1 MKECVIELKNVSFA
15 YDENKTILEDIS
27 LKIYKGEYVSLIG
40 HNGSGKSTL
49 AKIMAYLNE
58 PTNGEVYIN
67 NTLINEKNCDSC
79 REIVGIVLQ
88 NPDNQFI
95 GSTVEEDIAFGL
107 ENRNVETIKM
117 HEIVDKFASLVGMKE
132 YLKKEPGELS
142 GGQKQRVAIAGILAL
157 GLKVIILDEATSML
171 DPECVKEIKDLIFKM
186 KENDKDLTIIS
197 ITHDLE
203 EAYLSD
209 RVIVLNDKK
218 IYKDDEP
225 DKVFTSLKEMQSI
238 GLDFPFIL
246 KIKSELKNNGIEIPS
261 NIKKIKDLGGYLC
274 KLK

>member
-27 LKIYKGEYVSLIG
+27 SKIYKGEYVSLIG

-79 REIVGIVLQ
+79 REIIGIVLQ

-107 ENRNVETIKM
+107 ENRNVETKKM